1 MKKLFTL
8 LLITLTAFTFKLKAQ
23 NTNCNAGFDFTVSG
37 LSVKFTAS
45 LTTDPNI
52 NHHYWKFGDGSISS
66 DTTPVHTYA
75 AAGTYTV
82 KHIMYKSGSLNGIAV
97 CIDSIE
103 KKIVINNPPAPV
115 VCNLHPKFSFERDPS
130 QPNKVKFTNLSAP
143 INDTSKAKWSFGDG
157 GYSTDFTTSHIYA
170 NSGLYLVCLSVQNNI
185 CIRDTCMYVQIQLP
199 PAPCNLVQANFV
211 SYADSIQNNKIH
223 FTNLTLHFE
232 YGDSILWTFGDGSSS
247 TDANPTHIY
256 AAPGTYKVCI
266 RIQKR
271 NSAGTTPC
279 VKEICKEVV
288 VEKECRLQAKFSF
301 ERDASQP
308 NKIKFTNLSTPASD
322 IHFTKWNFGDGTYS
336 NDFNATHVYAN
347 SGLYT
352 VCLIVQKDNT
362 CQRDTCAKVQVHVP
376 PPLCSLQANFAWH
389 ADSIQL
395 NKVHFINISSHFERE
410 DKIRWSFGDGTSSYD
425 GSPTHIYSSPGTYN
439 VCIRIEKHNTAAG
452 IAPCVKEICKQVVV
466 VNECRVEANF
476 SFEADAT
483 NKNKIYFKNTST
495 PATAVISIQW
505 NFGDGTTSNSINPDH
520 IYAHAGVYNV
530 CLKISGSSTCYREI
544 CKKVEIKEPEINCLD
559 ISKFTLIRSTANCLE
574 FKFTPVVQNPNWK
587 YVWSFGDGTGS
598 TDITP
603 SHVFPRS
610 GNYTVFL
617 TVYRSATCV
626 STSYKMAETGACF
639 SCNNIWAK
647 YEYKRESI
655 TSNKI
660 YFHALS
666 NYPVISQTWVITR
679 LSINTSAPVTLIQ
692 NNPYYV
698 FNEPGDYR
706 VCLRAVTYG
715 GCVKEYC
722 EVIHISSPN
731 AACTLTAFPN
741 PTTNQIS
748 VNVQLT
754 QPEIIHVYLY
764 NSLNILLKQKDQK
777 GNTGNNLVT
786 TNIESL
792 IPGWYTIKVIY
803 GNRVCY
809 SKFQKI

>member
-52 NHHYWKFGDGSISS
+52 NHHYWKFGDGAISS
-66 DTTPVHTYA
+66 DISPVHIYTSG
-75 AAGTYTV
+75 GTYTV
-82 KHIMYKSGSLNGIAV
+82 KHIFYRSNNTGTAACV
-97 CIDSIE
+97 DSIE
-103 KKIVINNPPAPV
+103 KRVELPTSTIS
-115 VCNLHPKFSFERDPS
+115 CNLHAGFSFERDAT
-130 QPNKVKFTNLSAP
+130 QPNKVYFHNRSTSAGN
-143 INDTSKAKWSFGDG
+143 IHAVKWSFGDG
-157 GYSTDFTTSHIYA
+157 
-170 NSGLYLVCLSVQNNI
+170 
-185 CIRDTCMYVQIQLP
+185 
-199 PAPCNLVQANFV
+199 
-211 SYADSIQNNKIH
+211 
-223 FTNLTLHFE
+223 
-232 YGDSILWTFGDGSSS
+232 
-247 TDANPTHIY
+247 
-256 AAPGTYKVCI
+256 
-266 RIQKR
+266 
-271 NSAGTTPC
+271 
-279 VKEICKEVV
+279 
-288 VEKECRLQAKFSF
+288 
-301 ERDASQP
+301 
-308 NKIKFTNLSTPASD
+308 
-322 IHFTKWNFGDGTYS
+322 TYS
-336 NDFNATHVYAN
+336 SDFNATHVYAK

-362 CQRDTCAKVQVHVP
+362 CQRDTCAKVQVQVP
-376 PPLCSLQANFAWH
+376 PPPCSLQANFAWH

-395 NKVHFINISSHFERE
+395 NKVHFINISSHFEKG
-410 DKIRWSFGDGTSSYD
+410 DNIRWTFGDGTSSDD

-439 VCIRIEKHNTAAG
+439 VCIRIEKHNTAG
-452 IAPCVKEICKQVVV
+452 TAPCVKEICKQVVV
-466 VNECRVEANF
+466 VKECRLEGNF
-476 SFEADAT
+476 TFAADAT

-495 PATAVISIQW
+495 PATAAISMQW

-559 ISKFTLIRSTANCLE
+559 ISKFTLSRSTANCLE
-574 FKFTPVVQNPNWK
+574 FKFTPVAQNPNWK

-666 NYPVISQTWVITR
+666 NYPIISQTWVITR

-692 NNPYYV
+692 NNPDYV
-698 FNEPGDYR
+698 FREPGDYR

-741 PTTNQIS
+741 PTTNHIS

-764 NSLNILLKQKDQK
+764 NSLNILLKQKEQQ
-777 GNTGNNLVT
+777 GNNGNNLVT
-786 TNIESL
+786 TNIELL

-803 GNRVCY
+803 GNKVCY